1 VQKWTGQVA
10 QKFNMNQTELIDLFN
25 YLDDMKKRQTV
36 WRAIL
41 MYKYNAQKNVGS
53 TPQGRVNGI
62 VIENY
67 PNSTDM
73 WFDILNSLYVDQYRP
88 K

>member
-1 VQKWTGQVA
+1 
-10 QKFNMNQTELIDLFN
+10 MNQTELIDLFN

-62 VIENY
+62 VIETY

-73 WFDILNSLYVDQYRP
+73 WFDILNTLYADQYRP
-88 K
+88 KPANVIQSSQMNK